1 MSYVVQ
7 QRCNFGKMF
16 ANNDWSKAM
25 FSLFVS
31 VEASSVYI
39 GLGVQDRILFDS
51 LVDQVYD

>member
-1 MSYVVQ
+1 
-7 QRCNFGKMF
+7 MF

-39 GLGVQDRILFDS
+39 GLGVQDHILFDS
-51 LVDQVYD
+51 LVDQVYE